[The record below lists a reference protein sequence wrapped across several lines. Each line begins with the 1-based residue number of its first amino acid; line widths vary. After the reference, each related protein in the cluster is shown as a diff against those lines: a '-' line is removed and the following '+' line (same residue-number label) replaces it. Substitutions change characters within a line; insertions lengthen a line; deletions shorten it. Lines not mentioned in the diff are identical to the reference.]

1 MDTFGDR
8 LVSMMDDKR
17 FRAFAIAVGAIL
29 LSVSMGFLMASK
41 RAPRSIEVGKVMPD
55 VPANIPIMR
64 YMPYPDWRV
73 LELRAAL
80 PMGKISSTNAAA
92 RSGAAMLSRR

>member
-1 MDTFGDR
+1 MDTLGDR

-17 FRAFAIAVGAIL
+17 FRAFAISLGAIL

-41 RAPRSIEVGKVMPD
+41 RPPRSIEVGKVMPD

-80 PMGKISSTNAAA
+80 PMAKISSTNAAA